1 MHHNRITAAQTV
13 ANNLRA
19 EGQTSRAEYVEE
31 LMNECLR
38 LRQGLWD
45 VAKICGADTDGN
57 DTPAPLISDIVEFT
71 KEAATE
77 LRESCDGAEGVLS
90 TVAH

>member
-1 MHHNRITAAQTV
+1 MAHNRIIAAKAIV
-13 ANNLRA
+13 DNLRA

-45 VAKICGADTDGN
+45 IAKVCGADTDGN
-57 DTPAPLISDIVEFT
+57 DTPEPFMSDVVRFAG
-71 KEAATE
+71 EAAE
-77 LRESCDGAEGVLS
+77 DLRSSYDEVLRGE
-90 TVAH
+90 A